1 MIEISYLNYE
11 STFELIYFGLVA
23 EMLSDG
29 LTQQFSTWWEGRA
42 KLGEL
47 RCMQYT

>member
-11 STFELIYFGLVA
+11 SIFELIYFGLVA

-29 LTQQFSTWWEGRA
+29 LTQ
-42 KLGEL
+42 
-47 RCMQYT
+47 